1 MACGLQN
8 KAGKEKTLANPTL
21 HNRPQ
26 DDFLIG
32 GLDLHHEDRPE
43 DVILGEAER
52 VEKPRVARQNDNF
65 IANEDFI
72 SIEDLI
78 SEELEK
84 STHVRPRPAAAPS
97 AAASSLPVQDE
108 NDISHSPIFRPD
120 LNARMASEDT
130 EVDAE
135 FESVSRATTLARTIG
150 PEIDRLTALFR
161 TNPENRAMIM
171 DHLRVHKEALRAEQD
186 ILQSLISASIREGHF
201 ERVGKIDTAKRKI
214 DEVFLQI
221 RSLEN
226 TIQPQGVNL
235 NRTEVYADGSTAES
249 LFEAAQT
256 NPSVGKKVERQ
267 TAPKK
272 SWGISARKVKM
283 VFLVLLL
290 ALMPVGY
297 YMSSQWGLAKTV
309 NIDHTLYASAL
320 PLKKAQ
326 GSGTTFTGLVDSS
339 WSKMKKADKEN
350 GIKILA
356 TLIRAQGYETIFL
369 VQEKGI
375 AGTYNLTNDKYLV
388 Y

>member
-1 MACGLQN
+1 M
-8 KAGKEKTLANPTL
+8 ANPTL
-21 HNRPQ
+21 NNRLPK
-26 DDFLIG
+26 DFLIG
-32 GLDLHHEDRPE
+32 SLDLQNEQGDG
-43 DVILGEAER
+43 DVMLGEAPAPKER
-52 VEKPRVARQNDNF
+52 PRAVIEK
-65 IANEDFI
+65 EDLI

-84 STHVRPRPAAAPS
+84 STHVRPRQSPSLAAAAESPL
-97 AAASSLPVQDE
+97 APITDDKE
-108 NDISHSPIFRPD
+108 ISYSQVFRPD
-120 LNARMASEDT
+120 LNSKSTIEDD
-130 EVDAE
+130 EVDVE
-135 FESVSRATTLARTIG
+135 FETVSRATTLARSIA
-150 PEIDRLTALFR
+150 PEIEKLTTFFR
-161 TNPENRAMIM
+161 TNPDNRAMIM
-171 DHLRVHKEALRAEQD
+171 DHLRVHKDALRVEQD

-256 NPSVGKKVERQ
+256 NPSVAKKVERQ
-267 TAPKK
+267 AVPKR
-272 SWGISARKVKM
+272 SWGVSGAKVKL

-290 ALMPVGY
+290 ALAPVGY
-297 YMSSQWGLAKTV
+297 YLSAHWGLEKTV

-326 GSGTTFTGLVDSS
+326 GSGTTFTALVDPS
-339 WSKMKKADKEN
+339 WSKMKKSEKET

-356 TLIRAQGYETIFL
+356 SLIRSQGYQSIFL
-369 VQEKGI
+369 VQEKGL
-375 AGTYNLTNDKYLV
+375 AATYNLTNDKFMV